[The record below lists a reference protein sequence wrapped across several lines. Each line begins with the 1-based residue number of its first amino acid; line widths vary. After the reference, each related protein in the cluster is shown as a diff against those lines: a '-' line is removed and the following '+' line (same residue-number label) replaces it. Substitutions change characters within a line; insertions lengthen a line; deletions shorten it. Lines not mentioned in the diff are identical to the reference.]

1 MPADH
6 HDNLSASRGNALGF
20 WFFRTLLRC
29 AGLKPTC
36 AMVWF
41 ITFFYAIAD
50 RQARKRTL
58 SYLRRRFPDAGPAGR
73 FLHTWRLF
81 TAQGQALVL
90 ARHLANPNPDIAF
103 LEENRPAM
111 AELLGR
117 QDRGAIIVT
126 SHFGCWQAAMAALA
140 GFNRKIN
147 LLVQTDN
154 RIDVEK
160 LMAVPNHR
168 SLFHQIIASDA
179 PGGGLLECLQAL
191 QNREIVCIMGDRTAG
206 AKTVSADFLGAPAS
220 FPISPWNL
228 AARSGCPAIV
238 FLIAF
243 RIAKRQLI
251 FHFSD
256 PILPAANPNRK
267 LTPEDVKPEVE
278 KYAAELEHIA
288 QRFPYQVFRFED
300 WD

>member
-1 MPADH
+1 
-6 HDNLSASRGNALGF
+6 
-20 WFFRTLLRC
+20 
-29 AGLKPTC
+29 
-36 AMVWF
+36 
-41 ITFFYAIAD
+41 
-50 RQARKRTL
+50 
-58 SYLRRRFPDAGPAGR
+58 
-73 FLHTWRLF
+73 
-81 TAQGQALVL
+81 
-90 ARHLANPNPDIAF
+90 
-103 LEENRPAM
+103 
-111 AELLGR
+111 
-117 QDRGAIIVT
+117 
-126 SHFGCWQAAMAALA
+126 
-140 GFNRKIN
+140 
-147 LLVQTDN
+147 
-154 RIDVEK
+154 
-160 LMAVPNHR
+160 
-168 SLFHQIIASDA
+168 
-179 PGGGLLECLQAL
+179 
-191 QNREIVCIMGDRTAG
+191 MGDRTAG